1 VALSV
6 IEGAVV
12 QMPLSQVLLVSAAN
26 VAPIIM
32 NVVYD
37 VF

>member
-1 VALSV
+1 V
-6 IEGAVV
+6 IERAVV
-12 QMPLSQVLLVSAAN
+12 QMPLSQVLLVSVAN

>member
-6 IEGAVV
+6 IERAVV
-12 QMPLSQVLLVSAAN
+12 QMPQSQVLLVSVAN
-26 VAPIIM
+26 VALTIM
-32 NVVYD
+32 NAVYD

>member
-1 VALSV
+1 V
-6 IEGAVV
+6 IERAVV
-12 QMPLSQVLLVSAAN
+12 RMPLSQVLLVIVAN

-32 NVVYD
+32 NAVYD